1 MAKYIISNTSSNAVK
16 VCFRNDQGIL
26 VGIPVPSYAMN
37 EEIYVDDAFAKKFEE
52 ALEFWNN
59 ILILGKQK
67 DDKLASINESNENK
81 RLENSGKEATKIV
94 EQTLSKFNDED
105 QDDEDAQYFTVE
117 APKSKK
123 KKK

>member
-1 MAKYIISNTSSNAVK
+1 MAKYIINNTSSNGVK
-16 VCFRNDQGIL
+16 VCFRNDHGVL
-26 VGIPVPSYAMN
+26 VGIPVSAYAFN
-37 EEIYVDDAFAKKFEE
+37 EEIYVDDAFAKNFEE
-52 ALEFWNN
+52 ALEFWKN

-81 RLENSGKEATKIV
+81 RLENSGKEATKVV

-105 QDDEDAQYFTVE
+105 QTDPDAQYFTVD

>member
-16 VCFRNDQGIL
+16 VCFRNDQGVL
-26 VGIPVPSYAMN
+26 VGIPVPAYAMN
-37 EEIYVDDAFAKKFEE
+37 EEIYVDDSFSKNFEE

-67 DDKLASINESNENK
+67 DDKLASINESNESK

-105 QDDEDAQYFTVE
+105 QNDEDAQYFTVE

>member
-1 MAKYIISNTSSNAVK
+1 MAKFIISNTSSNGVK
-16 VCFRNDQGIL
+16 VCFRNDQGVL
-26 VGIPVPSYAMN
+26 VGIPIPAYALN
-37 EEIYVDDAFAKKFEE
+37 EEVYVDDSFANKFEE

-59 ILILGKQK
+59 ILIKGKSK
-67 DDKLASINESNENK
+67 DDKLASINESNEAK
-81 RLENSGKEATKIV
+81 RLETSGKEATKSV

-105 QDDEDAQYFTVE
+105 QSDEDAQYFTVS

>member
-1 MAKYIISNTSSNAVK
+1 MAKYIISNTSSNGVK
-16 VCFRNDQGIL
+16 VCFRNDHGVLIE
-26 VGIPVPSYAMN
+26 IPIQAYAMN
-37 EEIYVDDAFAKKFEE
+37 EEIYIDDAFSKKFEE
-52 ALEFWNN
+52 ALEFWKN
-59 ILILGKQK
+59 ILIQGKQK

-81 RLENSGKEATKIV
+81 RLENSNKEANKAV